1 MTTYAQNVTSLIS
14 KNITRLNN
22 VKIPPPNIDFNVKL
36 DFPDYEL
43 VVEFEHTELYV
54 ELTTVLS
61 SGLTYTLTLYS
72 SKNLGISIDDSLFLG
87 VVFSIDL
94 ILSVDSAIE
103 IQNGFH
109 IKLDDKVIMNIAL
122 FAKEASSVTL

>member
-1 MTTYAQNVTSLIS
+1 MTTYAQNVTSLVS